1 MCRRAASIGLWT
13 IYLPMQ
19 CSWSDPVDSLLP
31 SVPSHT
37 GISRQF
43 WVLPVLAVSTN
54 IILTRIC
61 VLSSSID
68 SHKEKKN
75 VYMIPQ
81 AAPGPAVAR
90 LPWAPSG
97 PSPWSKPLLQAHTH
111 CFFWL
116 LGLHARHRLS
126 FGLASTVLGKCQS
139 RVLPRC
145 EFERLVVGVVC
156 VVGCIMVS

>member
-1 MCRRAASIGLWT
+1 
-13 IYLPMQ
+13 MQ

-43 WVLPVLAVSTN
+43 WVLPVLAVSTD
-54 IILTRIC
+54 IIVTRIC

-97 PSPWSKPLLQAHTH
+97 PSPCSKPIPIVSSGCWGFMPVIGCHSDWHPPSWGNAKAES
-111 CFFWL
+111 FPGANSNGWL
-116 LGLHARHRLS
+116 
-126 FGLASTVLGKCQS
+126 
-139 RVLPRC
+139 
-145 EFERLVVGVVC
+145 
-156 VVGCIMVS
+156 